1 MIDFERTAI
10 NATNAVLDASNM
22 YCCLLFL
29 PESNV
34 FKEVQQNNLAQL
46 YLVNEQFQTNLKMVS
61 TIAFVPTNNIF
72 NSFEI
77 LTQECGDDDQPILDY
92 FESNYIG
99 EVRKGVRR
107 LPLF

>member
-1 MIDFERTAI
+1 
-10 NATNAVLDASNM
+10 
-22 YCCLLFL
+22 
-29 PESNV
+29 
-34 FKEVQQNNLAQL
+34 
-46 YLVNEQFQTNLKMVS
+46 MVS

-72 NSFEI
+72 SSFEI
-77 LTQECGDDDQPILDY
+77 LTQECGDDEQPILDY